1 MGWKTYDMIDGL
13 PGIMNLA
20 AASGENLG
28 SVSDIVTDSLTAFGL
43 KAKDS
48 AHFADVLAKASSS
61 SNTNVGL
68 MGSTFQ
74 YVAPVAGALGYK
86 VEDCAVAI
94 GLMANAGIKGEKS
107 GTALRTLFTN
117 LVKPTDTVAGAMK
130 RLKIEASNADG
141 TMKPL
146 RQLLNEMRSSFSGL
160 TEEQKASEAAAL
172 AGKEAMSGLLS
183 VVNASDEDFNN
194 LTAAIDNSDGS
205 AKDMADIMNDNLNGS
220 LTLLGSALE
229 GAGIAFYE
237 KFSAPAKEVVDN
249 VAKWFG
255 DLTVN
260 LGNGELDNTLSLI
273 GSSLTA
279 VGTGLLVFNVVS
291 VITNFIGV
299 MNGTATA
306 IGLVAKAQA
315 ILNAVMNISP
325 IGWFVIIITAVIAGL
340 IVLWNT
346 NEGFRNFIIG
356 AWNSILA
363 VGKSVWEWLVNF
375 FTVSIP
381 TAFQTVM
388 NFFIAIPEWFAS
400 LWNSINQAFLYGWQ
414 VIVDFFVVSIPF
426 WIDQICNWFNELPNR
441 LGYALGYALVSIIKW
456 GMDTWNYLATN
467 VPIWIENIV
476 KFFSELPEKLWKWLV
491 TAYNNIVT
499 WGIQMCD
506 NMVSSAS
513 NSINAVVQWFS
524 MLPGRIWGWLIN
536 AISNVISFANSLGSA
551 ATQAGSNMV
560 SNIINAVSNLPS
572 EMASIGSNIV
582 RGVWNG
588 ITGMGR
594 WISDK
599 VSGFFGGIVDGAKD
613 ALGIHSPSRVFRD
626 QIGKYMAQGVGV
638 GFENESKNIQ
648 SDMKDSL
655 TELTAKMQATVNCET
670 AKTTSTVTAKNN
682 SYNNKD
688 NNTASATM
696 ENKSVIEV
704 PVIIEGEKVAK
715 ATAPYSDKIS
725 GQRLNLTERGL
736 IL

>member
-43 KAKDS
+43 KAKES

-205 AKDMADIMNDNLNGS
+205 AKDMADIMNNNLKGQV
-220 LTLLGSALE
+220 TLLKSALE
-229 GAGIAFYE
+229 GLGIQLYE
-237 KFSAPAKEVVDN
+237 SVNSPMKEVIKTSNSMVGQISKAFEKGGFDGLVIELGNVFSQIITNIASAAPKFIDLAVQTVQSFITGIKNNLPQIVKAAIGIIRSLVDGILTLLPQILELGLNLIIELGKGIVESIPEMLPNLIQVMMGICDMIIGNIGTIIDVGIDIILALVEGIVQNLPTLIQEIPRIINSFADALYSCLPRILKAGMDIIIMLVKGLITSIPIIIQNLPQIIMAIINVFTLVNWASLGKNLITGIGNGIKSMVPNIGAIANFTAESVIGGIKGIFTSGGSIGRNLISWIANGIRGSVGSLLQAARN
-249 VAKWFG
+249 VAVSALQGIKSILGWNEASSIG
-255 DLTVN
+255 AN
-260 LGNGELDNTLSLI
+260 LIRGIWNGISNMSGWIISLI
-273 GSSLTA
+273 GGFSD
-279 VGTGLLVFNVVS
+279 NV
-291 VITNFIGV
+291 I
-299 MNGTATA
+299 
-306 IGLVAKAQA
+306 
-315 ILNAVMNISP
+315 
-325 IGWFVIIITAVIAGL
+325 
-340 IVLWNT
+340 
-346 NEGFRNFIIG
+346 
-356 AWNSILA
+356 NSI
-363 VGKSVWEWLVNF
+363 K
-375 FTVSIP
+375 
-381 TAFQTVM
+381 
-388 NFFIAIPEWFAS
+388 
-400 LWNSINQAFLYGWQ
+400 
-414 VIVDFFVVSIPF
+414 
-426 WIDQICNWFNELPNR
+426 
-441 LGYALGYALVSIIKW
+441 
-456 GMDTWNYLATN
+456 
-467 VPIWIENIV
+467 
-476 KFFSELPEKLWKWLV
+476 
-491 TAYNNIVT
+491 
-499 WGIQMCD
+499 
-506 NMVSSAS
+506 
-513 NSINAVVQWFS
+513 
-524 MLPGRIWGWLIN
+524 
-536 AISNVISFANSLGSA
+536 
-551 ATQAGSNMV
+551 
-560 SNIINAVSNLPS
+560 
-572 EMASIGSNIV
+572 
-582 RGVWNG
+582 
-588 ITGMGR
+588 
-594 WISDK
+594 
-599 VSGFFGGIVDGAKD
+599 GFF
-613 ALGIHSPSRVFRD
+613 GIHSPSRIMRD
-626 QIGKYMAQGVGV
+626 LIGTNIVKGIGVGIDIETPNLKKDIDSNMV
-638 GFENESKNIQ
+638 DLIQ
-648 SDMKDSL
+648 
-655 TELTAKMQATVNCET
+655 KMQTTVDYET
-670 AKTTSTVTAKNN
+670 AKTTATVIAKNN
-682 SYNNKD
+682 SYDNKN

-696 ENKSVIEV
+696 ENKSIIEI